1 MDTVT
6 QESFDTVMAFMGA
19 MGAGDMEKMRALMAD
34 DMVLAQRGRR
44 KLAVDRLRHAARRQ
58 SSTFLASL
66 ARIFRQPLGTTQ
78 MPLPQATPLQS
89 LVR

>member
-34 DMVLAQRGRR
+34 DMVWHNEGDESLPWIGEARG
-44 KLAVDRLRHAARRQ
+44 KEAVFD
-58 SSTFLASL
+58 FLASL

-78 MPLPQATPLQS
+78 MPLPQATPLPS
-89 LVR
+89 LER

>member
-34 DMVLAQRGRR
+34 DMVWHNEG
-44 KLAVDRLRHAARRQ
+44 DE
-58 SSTFLASL
+58 SL
-66 ARIFRQPLGTTQ
+66 QPLGTTQ
-78 MPLPQATPLQS
+78 MPLPQATPLPS
-89 LVR
+89 LER